1 MGRKVGDTNA
11 KAQAHIDECIVFITR
26 DSISHNDWCRYAVD
40 NYGMTKRR
48 AEMIWSKAW
57 EVLRERYQKD
67 AQENLTQ
74 ALLRLDDLYR
84 KATEEGGDWNTRA
97 NILREKNKLLGLHT
111 EKIETKSEINLKF
124 DFDE

>member
-1 MGRKVGDTNA
+1 MGRKAGDTNK
-11 KAQAHIDECIVFITR
+11 KAEAHINECIVFITR
-26 DSISHNDWCRYAVD
+26 DSISHGDWCRYAVE
-40 NYGMTKRR
+40 NYKMTTRR

-57 EVLRERYQKD
+57 VVLRERYQKD
-67 AQENLTQ
+67 AEENLTQ

-111 EKIETKSEINLKF
+111 EKIETKSEVNLKF

>member
-1 MGRKVGDTNA
+1 MSRKKGDTNA

-26 DSISHNDWCRYAVD
+26 DTISHNDWCRYAVKE
-40 NYGMTKRR
+40 YGMTTRR
-48 AEMIWSKAW
+48 AEQIWSKAW
-57 EVLRERYQKD
+57 VVLRERYQKD
-67 AQENLTQ
+67 ATENLTQ

-111 EKIETKSEINLKF
+111 EKIETKSEINLRF